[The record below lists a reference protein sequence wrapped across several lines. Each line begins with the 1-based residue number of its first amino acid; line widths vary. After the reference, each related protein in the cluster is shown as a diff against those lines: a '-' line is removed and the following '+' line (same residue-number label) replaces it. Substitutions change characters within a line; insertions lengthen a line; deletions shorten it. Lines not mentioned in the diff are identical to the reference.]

1 MDGWITIGTKLET
14 SKFDREV
21 SELENKIESAEK
33 KQELINQKTNQ
44 YQGELNQVT
53 SEVQRLSEEF
63 DKASQKADILRN
75 AIKGAKEG
83 SMTYEQFQASREYDE
98 QIAKVDALSNELSK
112 AEIKQSNL
120 NTKVQQSKLQYDN
133 INNSIQNYKSKIESI
148 NLSKQKSDLSNIDKS
163 IKSMNN
169 NIGKS
174 IKHVANLAMGVFS
187 VASAYALV
195 SRASSTL
202 AQYDKQY
209 SANLE
214 YIQYALAQVIAP
226 VLKYLVN
233 LAATLLSYINYLA
246 QAWFGINLFANASA
260 KSFASM
266 AGSASSTSN
275 SAKEIKKQLAGFDEM
290 TVLGNS
296 QEGTFGGNTGGTGA
310 TIPSIDVSQVQGKV
324 PDWLKWLADNG
335 DTVKEILF
343 IIGSALA
350 GLKLAS
356 VASNLGL
363 IGDKLLFI
371 KGLGIGAIIYGIIKL
386 IELFPDYFSTLD
398 SSLENN
404 GTSWEQFGGIVN
416 AIGIIITGGG
426 IIIGGIPAI
435 VTGAIIAIVGVIMK
449 YWEQIKSALQSA
461 VDWLTDLQQNAT
473 DWLFDNLDWIGE
485 KFGLVGQLIVGVFVE
500 VFNWGVD
507 IVKSAIDAIINIF
520 DGLFSGIKGIFDGIL
535 LIFKGDFGG
544 GLLSIGKGIV
554 NALIGI
560 LNGAISALNG
570 ILYPIRALISAIGN
584 VFGANWTVELI
595 SIPHIPYLKTGGIV
609 NLPNQGVNIGGA
621 MAGEAGAEG
630 VIPLTD
636 SQAMETLGQT
646 IGKYITI
653 NANITNSM
661 NGRIISRQLKKI
673 QGTSDFAYNR

>member
-14 SKFDREV
+14 GKFDREV

-33 KQELINQKTNQ
+33 KQEIINQKTNQ
-44 YQGELNQVT
+44 YQGELNQAT

-63 DKASQKADILRN
+63 EKASQKADILRN

-83 SMTYEQFQASREYDE
+83 SMTYEQFQASREYNE

-120 NTKVQQSKLQYDN
+120 NTKVQQSKLQYDD
-133 INNSIQNYKSKIESI
+133 INDSIQKYKNKIESI

-163 IKSMNN
+163 IKNMNN
-169 NIGKS
+169 NVGKS
-174 IKHVANLAMGVFS
+174 IKQVANLAMGVFS

-195 SRASSTL
+195 SRASATL

-246 QAWFGINLFANASA
+246 QAWFGVNLFANASA
-260 KSFASM
+260 KSFTDIAS
-266 AGSASSTSN
+266 SASSTAN

-296 QEGTFGGNTGGTGA
+296 QEGTLGNTGGTGI
-310 TIPSIDVSQVQGKV
+310 TTPSVDVSQIQGDV

-335 DTVKEILF
+335 DKIKEILL

-356 VASNLGL
+356 IAKDLGL
-363 IGDKLLFI
+363 IGGNLSFI

-416 AIGIIITGGG
+416 AIGIIITGVG

-435 VTGAIIAIVGVIMK
+435 ITGAIVAIVGVIMK

-461 VDWLTDLQQNAT
+461 VDWLTNLQQNAT

-507 IVKSAIDAIINIF
+507 IVKGAIDAIMNIF
-520 DGLFSGIKGIFDGIL
+520 DGLFKGIKGIFDGIL

-560 LNGAISALNG
+560 LNGAISALNA

-584 VFGANWTVELI
+584 VFGANWTVDLI

-636 SQAMETLGQT
+636 SQAMETLGQA

-661 NGRIISRQLKKI
+661 NGRVISRQLKKI